1 MFHRFGLYRVNSL
14 HSFISQTEIH
24 TGPSLGVFE
33 TWVRL
38 SYFGAFVN
46 TQVNVRQSLRKND
59 TFRLFRKVL
68 SATPLHNFCGLV
80 HISEIRFPEL
90 GVRFIAVND
99 GVDSD
104 DQMGNDFTPFRNIIN
119 EWYTEQYD
127 FSTK

>member
-46 TQVNVRQSLRKND
+46 TQVNVRQSHLNSGGFSFVVKMKIMGYACDTQKAVPVGKND
-59 TFRLFRKVL
+59 KPPATQKEMVCRLLLKV
-68 SATPLHNFCGLV
+68 SKEEYQC
-80 HISEIRFPEL
+80 
-90 GVRFIAVND
+90 
-99 GVDSD
+99 
-104 DQMGNDFTPFRNIIN
+104 
-119 EWYTEQYD
+119 
-127 FSTK
+127 